1 MQKFTRA
8 LTREIEVGG
17 ERLAITLDEA
27 GLSLRPVGSR
37 KPAHELSWAAVVCAL
52 AASPSGAAPAEAEL
66 LEAIETL
73 RGGAAGAKAADPP
86 AAPESEGVAE
96 LLARLDA
103 WLKKNRKR
111 YHKGLLPGADDKALA
126 KLEKALGRAV
136 PEGLAALLRWHN
148 GQEEDMIGAF
158 VESFNLM
165 SADEIAAAYQE
176 RKGEKGWD
184 AAFVP
189 ILDDYQGDHVVLD
202 ARKPELPVREV
213 WDGRD
218 DHPEVA
224 TSMRGWLAMLL
235 ADFQAGK
242 YHEDPERGEF
252 MRGDG

>member
-1 MQKFTRA
+1 MTGVAVEHRLLA
-8 LTREIEVGG
+8 LIR
-17 ERLAITLDEA
+17 R
-27 GLSLRPVGSR
+27 
-37 KPAHELSWAAVVCAL
+37 
-52 AASPSGAAPAEAEL
+52 
-66 LEAIETL
+66 
-73 RGGAAGAKAADPP
+73 AAGDARSD
-86 AAPESEGVAE
+86 AE

-126 KLEKALGRAV
+126 SLEKALGRAV

-202 ARKPELPVREV
+202 ARKPELPVLLITGYSHLAPQVGSEFTLLRKPFDLAELSRV
-213 WDGRD
+213 AARMIAQTGHALGDNVVRLRD
-218 DHPEVA
+218 ARPPHKP
-224 TSMRGWLAMLL
+224 G
-235 ADFQAGK
+235 
-242 YHEDPERGEF
+242 
-252 MRGDG
+252 

>member
-17 ERLAITLDEA
+17 ERLAITLDDA
-27 GLSLRPVGSR
+27 GLSVRPVGSR
-37 KPAHELSWAAVVCAL
+37 RPAHEMTWAAALCAL
-52 AASPSGAAPAEAEL
+52 AGRPAGAEPAADEIRR
-66 LEAIETL
+66 AIETL
-73 RGGAAGAKAADPP
+73 RGGKASEDSAAD
-86 AAPESEGVAE
+86 
-96 LLARLDA
+96 LLAGLDA

-126 KLEKALGRAV
+126 ALEKALGKPLP
-136 PEGLAALLRWHN
+136 PELATWLRWHN
-148 GQEEDMIGAF
+148 GQDEDMIGAF

-184 AAFVP
+184 KAFVP

-202 ARKPELPVREV
+202 VSKPELPVREV
-213 WDGRD
+213 WRGRD

-235 ADFQAGK
+235 ADFEAGK
-242 YHEDPERGEF
+242 YSEDPERGEF
-252 MRGDG
+252 IRGKD

>member
-17 ERLAITLDEA
+17 ERLAITLDES
-27 GLSLRPVGSR
+27 GLSVRPVGSR
-37 KPAHELSWAAVVCAL
+37 KPAHELSWAAAVCAL
-52 AASPSGAAPAEAEL
+52 AGRPSGAEPAEAEL
-66 LEAIETL
+66 RQALETL
-73 RGGAAGAKAADPP
+73 RGGPAAAKPADPP
-86 AAPESEGVAE
+86 AASGSESVAE
-96 LLARLDA
+96 LLAQLDA

-111 YHKGLLPGADDKALA
+111 YHKGLLPGADAKTLA
-126 KLEKALGRAV
+126 QLEKALGRPL
-136 PEGLAALLRWHN
+136 PEDLAAWLRWHN

-202 ARKPELPVREV
+202 TRKPELPVREV
-213 WDGRD
+213 WSGRD
-218 DHPEVA
+218 DHPEAA
-224 TSMRGWLAMLL
+224 TSMRGWLTMLL
-235 ADFQAGK
+235 TDFQAGK
-242 YHEDPERGEF
+242 YQEDPERGEF
-252 MRGDG
+252 MRGD